1 MMSDSN
7 FWLSPP
13 ILLLIFMVVGGIL
26 LWIGKT
32 ISAKGKYSR
41 AKHMHYY
48 CGEDIDAPHVE
59 VNYHAFFRLAL
70 LFSILHIV
78 ALVISTIDLNTE
90 HKFVPVLYLVGA
102 GVSIIILLERDG
114 KK

>member
-1 MMSDSN
+1 MNDTE
-7 FWLSPP
+7 FWFLPP
-13 ILLLIFMVVGGIL
+13 ILIIISMLLGGLL
-26 LWIGKT
+26 LWIGNT
-32 ISAKGKYSR
+32 ISAKGEYSR
-41 AKHMHYY
+41 AKHLHYS

-78 ALVISTIDLNTE
+78 ALVISTIDLNTDN
-90 HKFVPVLYLVGA
+90 KLIPVLYLLGA
-102 GVSIIILLERDG
+102 GVSMIILMERDG